1 MRVLIATDQ
10 WSPDVIGGSARVAR
24 ATAQQFARLGH
35 QVVVVAP
42 AIPGRP
48 TVEQDEAVE
57 LHRSV
62 KRFGLPQSVADVA
75 GTWKWAVRRQRPDVL
90 VAHQATNAVGLLA
103 AHPRVPLLYV
113 FHASAPLEQ
122 RFVRRRLRPARR
134 VMGLL
139 LDPLLVLL
147 ERVAVRRAKT
157 VAVLS
162 EYSRELLLSRHPGL
176 ADRIA
181 VVRGGVDYDRFAS
194 GDGVS
199 IRAAYGIPADRPFV
213 LTVRRLE
220 PRMGV
225 EELLRTVK
233 TLFERGARLTL
244 GIAGAGMSAARL
256 RELAHE
262 LELGEHVRFLGR
274 VPDDDLPGLYAAADL
289 FVLPTVAYEG
299 FGISTVEALAAGT
312 PVVGTAV
319 GATPEILE
327 PLDPRLVAPS
337 ADAVD
342 LAATIE
348 RALGAVSTAT
358 RRRCADYARS
368 RFRWDVAIESW
379 EAALAKAASRAGGD
393 PPAAPGTRVP

>member
-48 TVEQDEAVE
+48 AVEQDEAVE

-75 GTWKWAVRRQRPDVL
+75 GTWKWAVRRQKPDVL

-122 RFVRRRLRPARR
+122 RFVRRRQRPARR

-199 IRAAYGIPADRPFV
+199 TRAAYGIPDDRPFV

-225 EELLRTVK
+225 EELLRAADLLIGNGMELTVGVAGTGETAP
-233 TLFERGARLTL
+233 TLER
-244 GIAGAGMSAARL
+244 
-256 RELAHE
+256 LAQ
-262 LELGEHVRFLGR
+262 ELGLEEHVRFFGR
-274 VPDDDLPGLYAAADL
+274 VPDADLPGLYAAADL

-299 FGISTVEALAAGT
+299 FGMSTVEALAAGT
-312 PVVGTAV
+312 PVVGTPV
-319 GATPEILE
+319 GATPEILG
-327 PLDPRLVAPS
+327 PLDPHLVSPS
-337 ADAVD
+337 PLPAD

-348 RALGAVSTAT
+348 SALANAGDEQRT
-358 RRRCADYARS
+358 RFADYARD
-368 RFRWDVAIESW
+368 RFSW
-379 EAALAKAASRAGGD
+379 ETAIDSWQAALGRAAHSGA
-393 PPAAPGTRVP
+393 

>member
-48 TVEQDEAVE
+48 AVEQDEAVE

-75 GTWKWAVRRQRPDVL
+75 GTWKWAVRRQKPDVL

-122 RFVRRRLRPARR
+122 RFVRRRLRRSQRAA
-134 VMGLL
+134 GLL

-162 EYSRELLLSRHPGL
+162 EYSRDLLLSRHPGL

-225 EELLRTVK
+225 EELLRAADLLIGKGMELTVGVAGTGETAP
-233 TLFERGARLTL
+233 TLERLA
-244 GIAGAGMSAARL
+244 
-256 RELAHE
+256 RELG
-262 LELGEHVRFLGR
+262 LEDHVRFFGR
-274 VPDDDLPGLYAAADL
+274 VPDADLPGLYAAADL

-299 FGISTVEALAAGT
+299 FGMSTVEALAAGT
-312 PVVGTAV
+312 PVVGTPV
-319 GATPEILE
+319 GATPEILG
-327 PLDPRLVAPS
+327 PLDPQLVSPS
-337 ADAVD
+337 TLPAD

-348 RALGAVSTAT
+348 SAIANTAGERRT
-358 RRRCADYARS
+358 RFSDYARD
-368 RFRWDVAIESW
+368 RFSWETAIESW
-379 EAALAKAASRAGGD
+379 QAALGRAAHSGA
-393 PPAAPGTRVP
+393 

>member
-1 MRVLIATDQ
+1 MRVVVATDQ
-10 WSPDVIGGSARVAR
+10 WLPDVVGGSAAVAR
-24 ATAQQFARLGH
+24 ATAQHFARAGH
-35 QVVVVAP
+35 EVTVVAP
-42 AIPGRP
+42 RANGRP
-48 TVEQDEAVE
+48 AVERDEGVE
-57 LHRSV
+57 LHRSIRRTV
-62 KRFGLPQSVADVA
+62 LPQTISDVIE
-75 GTWKWAVRRQRPDVL
+75 TWRWAVRRPSPEVY
-90 VAHQATNAVGLLA
+90 VAHQATTAAGLLA

-122 RFVRRRLRPARR
+122 RFLRRRLNPAGRIAR
-134 VMGLL
+134 IL

-147 ERVAVRRAKT
+147 ERLAVRRADT

-162 EYSRELLLSRHPGL
+162 EYSRGLLLGRHPSVRERVTL
-176 ADRIA
+176 
-181 VVRGGVDYDRFAS
+181 VRGGVDVDRFAG
-194 GDGVS
+194 GDGPAA
-199 IRAAYGIPADRPFV
+199 REAYGIPTDRPFL

-225 EELLRTVK
+225 EELLRTVR
-233 TLFERGARLTL
+233 TLFVRGTRLTL
-244 GIAGAGMSAARL
+244 GIAGAGISAASL
-256 RELAHE
+256 GELAHE

-289 FVLPTVAYEG
+289 FVLPTIAYEG
-299 FGISTVEALAAGT
+299 FGISTIEALAAGT

-337 ADAVD
+337 ADTGD
-342 LAATIE
+342 LAASIE
-348 RALGAVSTAT
+348 RALGALSPTT

-368 RFRWDVAIESW
+368 RYRWDVAIESW

-393 PPAAPGTRVP
+393 PPAVPGTRVP